1 MSDSPILFER
11 DGAIAKI
18 TLNRP
23 DAGNAINMELGR
35 ALVDAAIT
43 CDSDPAIRCVV
54 LTGAGRMF
62 CAGGDISTMADAG
75 DKVGAVVNQLAGTLH
90 MAMSRFARMNKPLVN
105 LINGP
110 AAGAGYGLALC
121 GDVVLA
127 ARSAKFSAAYGA
139 LGASPDGGLTW
150 LLPRLVGLRKAQEI
164 IISNRRVDAEEAEV
178 IGLITRV
185 VDDEALSEEGAKI
198 AASLARSATGAIAT
212 SRALLLAAFDNGW
225 EVQMELEA
233 RGIAANLAGPEGREG
248 VAAFLAKRKPDF
260 AGLK

>member
-1 MSDSPILFER
+1 MSDRPILFER

-23 DAGNAINMELGR
+23 DAANALNMELGR
-35 ALVDAAIT
+35 ALVDAAIV

-75 DKVGAVVNQLAGTLH
+75 DSVGAVVNQLAGTLH

-127 ARSAKFSAAYGA
+127 ARSAKFSAAYGG

-164 IISNRRVDAEEAEV
+164 IISNRRVDAEEAEA

-198 AASLARSATGAIAT
+198 AASLARSATRAIAT
-212 SRALLLAAFDNGW
+212 SRALLLAAFDNGL

-233 RGIAANLAGPEGREG
+233 RGIAANIAGPDGREG
-248 VAAFLAKRKPDF
+248 VAAFLAKRQPDF
-260 AGLK
+260 TGLT